1 MRWGTFGSQKVVQMN
16 FTWSAAP
23 LRKIILSVA
32 EPSVRAFVPI
42 GRHLVDVNTLIGKK
56 LRLHWPG
63 MAECQSCRGIF
74 SSLQA
79 QGLCRKC
86 FFESPMAGPSMV
98 RPELSTAH
106 LGIADRDLE
115 FERALQ
121 LQPHSVYLA
130 DSGGVKVGVTR
141 TRQQVTRWLDQGA
154 STAQVIAITDNRYE
168 AGLIEVALKE
178 HFSDKT
184 DWRRMLAGETFDADF
199 AAAIGVA
206 LEAIPSDLK
215 RFAQAD
221 GVKHQAHWSLAPGFR
236 AKSVKF
242 SNHGDEIEAV
252 LAGQRGQYLAF
263 TDGRAINLRS
273 HEGLFIG
280 ISC

>member
-1 MRWGTFGSQKVVQMN
+1 MN

-42 GRHLVDVNTLIGKK
+42 GRHLVDINTLIGKK
-56 LRLHWPG
+56 VRLHWPG

-106 LGIADRDLE
+106 LGIADRDLD

-121 LQPHSVYLA
+121 LQPHSLYLA

-168 AGLIEVALKE
+168 AGLI
-178 HFSDKT
+178 
-184 DWRRMLAGETFDADF
+184 
-199 AAAIGVA
+199 
-206 LEAIPSDLK
+206 
-215 RFAQAD
+215 
-221 GVKHQAHWSLAPGFR
+221 
-236 AKSVKF
+236 
-242 SNHGDEIEAV
+242 
-252 LAGQRGQYLAF
+252 
-263 TDGRAINLRS
+263 
-273 HEGLFIG
+273 
-280 ISC
+280 

>member
-1 MRWGTFGSQKVVQMN
+1 
-16 FTWSAAP
+16 
-23 LRKIILSVA
+23 
-32 EPSVRAFVPI
+32 
-42 GRHLVDVNTLIGKK
+42 
-56 LRLHWPG
+56 
-63 MAECQSCRGIF
+63 
-74 SSLQA
+74 
-79 QGLCRKC
+79 
-86 FFESPMAGPSMV
+86 MV

-280 ISC
+280 LSC